1 MLGKQRKEKGF
12 KKAASMILSSIL
24 TVSLLSGVTV
34 SANKGIPGS
43 ENSTEQFGV
52 NNYDNQNAIGTPSI
66 VKFDFL
72 NSGAYGEI
80 AATGE
85 AAPHAYAAKV
95 KAVSDGTKARA
106 QFYSPFHENAYYTA
120 KEMNYKIGFKFK
132 PTSTNVRY
140 RFAFQNNKDIE
151 GVRQDGTVDSWA
163 KNNRNLFT
171 IELDCDGKMNY
182 FTGGKY
188 NYTEKEGEWIKTD
201 ASYYSDRWNDFEAIV
216 DRENGKLYTYVN
228 GIYFGTVDYKTFWQ
242 NIYPGR
248 TLQNCDGLIAMATI
262 TDGNGDG
269 WYNTE
274 NITDSAKL
282 DDEYIYID
290 DLRYD
295 YISSGFYATASLNDN
310 GITVQFS
317 KTPAALNTENIRV
330 YTSDGKEAAHGEIT
344 IEGDNRTVDIPMTN
358 LKDATEYVIKLAD
371 VMRTVQGE
379 ELYTPYVYITT
390 PTAQREYIVNENFEV
405 DYACG
410 NGAGERLP
418 VNIKASPRDRGNIV
432 SSVYRTDDT
441 SQATTSNAADA
452 GKGKVLKIT
461 EGGTKQDRILGIAF
475 NLPRVLSG
483 NFTVEFDLY
492 EKDITRTENATDKS
506 WGWRLLMGSGS
517 LDYDP
522 NSFQTMYGL
531 DGTSSISSNSLDVF
545 GTSTNK
551 YVGSPY
557 IHTGDYKSTPNATQA
572 GLTEATLDK
581 RVEGNQNK
589 WNHYKLDVSLSSSR
603 NDMKMHAYINGN
615 DIGEWQLPKN
625 MIVPDYMTVPQ
636 IGNIGFVR
644 EYKGDCLNDNPEFYL
659 DNVQVYTTSK
669 PDSKIET
676 ADIINIENNENF
688 GAVSIVGDTAKS
700 IKVKFSDAVTDILDE
715 DHKNYTYTDKF
726 SLTNSAG
733 ENIDFTLGKFDADDK
748 SITLALNDF
757 LPIGETVT
765 LSVKSGLYDVVVAES
780 TSTVNNKEVIKVGK
794 YNVLSGY
801 TAQINVTQNGELK
814 ISDLK
819 LTKDGDTYKLSGNVK
834 NTTGKPTDF
843 NAIIAGF
850 GDTGMTDLK
859 IEKITQQNGT
869 YEQEKEFVNIT
880 AGTNTKTLKGLA
892 WDSMNLIKPLCDA
905 AKTDSASSDQ

>member
-12 KKAASMILSSIL
+12 KKAASVILSSIL

-34 SANKGIPGS
+34 SANKGIPGG

-95 KAVSDGTKARA
+95 KAVSDGTKTRA
-106 QFYSPFHENAYYTA
+106 QFYSPFHENAHYTA

-132 PTSTNVRY
+132 PTSTDVKY
-140 RFAFQNNKDIE
+140 RIAFQNNKDIE

-163 KNNRNLFT
+163 KNNRNFFT

-201 ASYYSDRWNDFEAIV
+201 VSYYSDRWNDFEAIV
-216 DRENGKLYTYVN
+216 DRENGKMYAYVN

-262 TDGNGDG
+262 TNGNGDG
-269 WYNTE
+269 WYNTA
-274 NITDSAKL
+274 NITDSSKL

-317 KTPAALNTENIRV
+317 KTPAALNVENIRV
-330 YTSDGKEAAHGEIT
+330 YTSDGEEAAHGEIMV
-344 IEGDNRTVDIPMTN
+344 EGDNRTVDIPMTN
-358 LKDATEYVIKLAD
+358 LKDATEYVIKLSEG
-371 VMRTVQGE
+371 MRTVQGE

-390 PTAQREYIVNENFEV
+390 PTAQREYIINENFDSAYGNNTGEKMPV
-405 DYACG
+405 NTVSSARTTGNYISSVNKTDDANQTTATNDDG
-410 NGAGERLP
+410 NGTE
-418 VNIKASPRDRGNIV
+418 S
-432 SSVYRTDDT
+432 
-441 SQATTSNAADA
+441 
-452 GKGKVLKIT
+452 GKVLKIA
-461 EGGTKQDRILGIAF
+461 EGDAANQNTGIAF
-475 NLPRVLSG
+475 NLPKKVSDS
-483 NFTVEFDLY
+483 FSVEFDLY
-492 EKDITRTENATDKS
+492 EKDITRVENAGDAS
-506 WGWRLLMGSGS
+506 WGWRLQMSAGRVYSQNDWQRL
-517 LDYDP
+517 L
-522 NSFQTMYGL
+522 GL
-531 DGTSSISSNSLDVF
+531 DETRTYAQNAYDVF

-551 YVGSPY
+551 MVGMPY
-557 IHTGDYKSTPNATQA
+557 LYNSGWKSSPNA
-572 GLTEATLDK
+572 ATAETDASDEN
-581 RVEGNQNK
+581 RVADTQNK
-589 WNHYKLDVSLSSSR
+589 WNHYKLDVRLGDVHS
-603 NDMKMHAYINGN
+603 DMVMHAYVNGA
-615 DIGEWQLPKN
+615 DIGEWKLPYQMANGAFVSKPQVGS
-625 MIVPDYMTVPQ
+625 IV
-636 IGNIGFVR
+636 FVR
-644 EYKGDCLNDNPEFYL
+644 ERSGDYLTEKTEFYL
-659 DNVQVYTTSK
+659 DNVQVYTTAK

-676 ADIINIENNENF
+676 ADIINVENNENF

-715 DHKNYTYTDKF
+715 DHTNYTYTDKF
-726 SLTNSAG
+726 SLTNSSG
-733 ENIDFTLGKFDADDK
+733 ENIDFALGEFDADDK
-748 SITLALNDF
+748 SITLTLTDF
-757 LPIGETVT
+757 LPIGETVM
-765 LSVKSGLYDVVVAES
+765 LSVKSGLYDVVAAES
-780 TSTVNNKEVIKVGK
+780 GSKDTMIIGK
-794 YNVLSGY
+794 YNVLAGY
-801 TAQINVTQNGELK
+801 TARINVTQNGELK